1 MDLENPTRS
10 RRWRRI
16 WPPQRG
22 SATRW
27 RILRP
32 RAATGLEAGTGEA
45 AGATRRMRTRRR
57 KHSDAI
63 GRAETGVEGP
73 GGARRGGEPWTRRGL
88 GGATERRGG
97 ASFALLAPVRDCQ
110 RSRRR
115 HGGGLFSFFEQRM
128 PSTVPPARRE
138 EDRDAAAGDLSIG
151 WMAGWLAG

>member
-1 MDLENPTRS
+1 
-10 RRWRRI
+10 
-16 WPPQRG
+16 
-22 SATRW
+22 
-27 RILRP
+27 
-32 RAATGLEAGTGEA
+32 
-45 AGATRRMRTRRR
+45 MRTRRR

-128 PSTVPPARRE
+128 PAKEAANCYINGEYRINTKDPKEKKHYSQILTLCKENLNKLGKNNQVCHLHRSSSKTSKRRHHQHH
-138 EDRDAAAGDLSIG
+138 RRL
-151 WMAGWLAG
+151 